1 MTPDPTPQPAHDHGA
16 AGFCTDHA
24 KALDERG
31 EYRCRRDP
39 ACTDRW
45 WPPSHSQRCAEENRA
60 AGFCTDH
67 GQPAARPTT
76 VAEAVEVAY
85 RAHLEARK
93 GAPLA
98 PGEFEA
104 TRSRVETKW
113 MAAVLE
119 AVGYAALLAEVERLE
134 TAVRRKDNHKRRA
147 NDQRDEARADL
158 AALRTGNARERVAA
172 AMYDGNEAFHAA
184 LASDRGQEYRR
195 IERPSWADTDEYYR
209 ALYRARA
216 DAALAAL
223 GLTVTGG
230 EGE

>member
-119 AVGYAALLAEVERLE
+119 AVGYAALLAEVGRLRDEAVRTERLE
-134 TAVRRKDNHKRRA
+134 SRIVDILEAE
-147 NDQRDEARADL
+147 RDEARAAL
-158 AALRTGNARERVAA
+158 AALRASVRTTLDDWERGA
-172 AMYDGNEAFHAA
+172 Y
-184 LASDRGQEYRR
+184 RGLVVLDQEEFDYFRV
-195 IERPSWADTDEYYR
+195 
-209 ALYRARA
+209 
-216 DAALAAL
+216 ALAA
-223 GLTVTGG
+223 TPTITDTPTE
-230 EGE
+230 EGAR